1 MILAML
7 GDNYTTSDGILHV
20 KNGGN
25 RGTVGHASGSPLFI
39 AEFSNHVAMKID
51 KGGVTNFGGNVLPTT
66 DNTRDLGSSSLRW
79 ANLYVGDMHL
89 KNDRGD
95 WTVIEEEDYLS
106 LKNNK
111 NGKTYKLLMEEV

>member
-1 MILAML
+1 MEFW
-7 GDNYTTSDGILHV
+7 TRH
-20 KNGGN
+20 NGG
-25 RGTVGHASGSPLFI
+25 T
-39 AEFSNHVAMKID
+39 SNKALTLTKD
-51 KGGVTNFGGNVLPTT
+51 FDANFNGNVLPAV
-66 DNTRDLGSSSLRW
+66 DNSKDLGTSSLRW

-111 NGKTYKLLMEEV
+111 TGKTYKLVMEEI